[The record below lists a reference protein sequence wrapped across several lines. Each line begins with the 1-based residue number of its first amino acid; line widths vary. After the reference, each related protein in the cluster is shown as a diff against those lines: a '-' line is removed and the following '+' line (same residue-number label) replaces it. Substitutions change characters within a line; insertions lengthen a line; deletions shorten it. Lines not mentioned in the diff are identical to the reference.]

1 MSEPEPPQTVRL
13 GSVGSTQDVA
23 RDLPVGSV
31 VVADH
36 QTSGRGRLART
47 WEAQPGAGLYASF
60 VVRPIPLL
68 SLAAGV
74 AAAQACG
81 PAVRLKWPNDLL
93 LGERKLGGILIEVTG
108 EKAVVGVG
116 VNLRWAPAGAARLGV
131 PRDQLLADLKRLV
144 DRWTAAPPSEILKA
158 WRALAETLGRKV
170 RVELPDRVLEGLA
183 QDVDENGSLIVDGVP
198 VSAGDVI
205 HLRT

>member
-1 MSEPEPPQTVRL
+1 MGEPEPPRTVRL

-36 QTSGRGRLART
+36 QTTGRGRLART

-60 VVRPIPLL
+60 VVRPVPLL

-74 AAAQACG
+74 AAAEACG

-93 LGERKLGGILIEVTG
+93 LGDRKLGGILIEVSAD
-108 EKAVVGVG
+108 KAVVGVG
-116 VNLRWAPAGAARLGV
+116 INLTWAPPGAAQLDIPRDRLLDDLKDGLDRWAI
-131 PRDQLLADLKRLV
+131 
-144 DRWTAAPPSEILKA
+144 AAPEKILEA
-158 WRALAETLGRKV
+158 WRALADTLGRKV
-170 RVELPDRVLEGLA
+170 RVELPDRVLEGMA
-183 QDVDENGSLIVDGVP
+183 QDIDGNGSLIVEGVP